1 MCIVFESNESSADLT
16 HISLCRNHI
25 IVYRFITLLYLEVHQ
40 TEIRDLTS
48 VLNYNNYIFVD
59 INTVL

>member
-1 MCIVFESNESSADLT
+1 MCIDFESNESSADLT
-16 HISLCRNHI
+16 HISLFWKHI

-40 TEIRDLTS
+40 AETRGLTS